1 MLLFIHGVEDRE
13 FFSSEYVYF
22 YEFFV
27 PQKIDYFLSV
37 KKMGQM
43 KTEFGFFH
51 CDQPNDTTFLTC
63 EDRNY
68 NAAKK
73 NLLVLHVKQTL
84 RSY

>member
-1 MLLFIHGVEDRE
+1 
-13 FFSSEYVYF
+13 
-22 YEFFV
+22 
-27 PQKIDYFLSV
+27 
-37 KKMGQM
+37 M